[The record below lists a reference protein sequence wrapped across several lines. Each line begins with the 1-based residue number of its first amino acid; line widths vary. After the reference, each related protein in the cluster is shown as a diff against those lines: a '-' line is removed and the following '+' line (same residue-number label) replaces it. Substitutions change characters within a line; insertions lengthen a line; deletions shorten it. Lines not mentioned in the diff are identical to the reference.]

1 MKKSLKFKSA
11 IAVAIVAVF
20 SCSVVAYADNAY
32 VGGELNRSGSLVK
45 YDYVRTHTYDG
56 PISLSVDNMP
66 AGYLRLGLRNMKQ
79 SGGPQFTDSLQW
91 NAKGAKQWDNIL
103 KGTKFA
109 FQGRMQATSIPFAD
123 NKWGGDLTY

>member
-1 MKKSLKFKSA
+1 MNYLKR
-11 IAVAIVAVF
+11 IGRLVAICICAV
-20 SCSVVAYADNAY
+20 C
-32 VGGELNRSGSLVK
+32 VGIIPI
-45 YDYVRTHTYDG
+45 TAHDG

>member
-11 IAVAIVAVF
+11 IALAIVAVF
-20 SCSVVAYADNAY
+20 SCSVVAYAD
-32 VGGELNRSGSLVK
+32 
-45 YDYVRTHTYDG
+45 DG

>member
-11 IAVAIVAVF
+11 IALAIVAVF

-45 YDYVRTHTYDG
+45 Y
-56 PISLSVDNMP
+56 DNMP

>member
-1 MKKSLKFKSA
+1 M
-11 IAVAIVAVF
+11 
-20 SCSVVAYADNAY
+20 
-32 VGGELNRSGSLVK
+32 
-45 YDYVRTHTYDG
+45 VR
-56 PISLSVDNMP
+56 
-66 AGYLRLGLRNMKQ
+66 LRRRYCMNYLRNMKQ

>member
-1 MKKSLKFKSA
+1 
-11 IAVAIVAVF
+11 
-20 SCSVVAYADNAY
+20 
-32 VGGELNRSGSLVK
+32 
-45 YDYVRTHTYDG
+45 
-56 PISLSVDNMP
+56 
-66 AGYLRLGLRNMKQ
+66 MKQ

-91 NAKGAKQWDNIL
+91 NAKGAKLSDNIL